1 MWYEILPRLLNM
13 SLTAAVII
21 LFVCICR
28 LLLKKAPKIYSYALW
43 SVVLFR
49 LLCPVSLSAPVS
61 LLGMF
66 HTPVAEVA
74 TQDASVT
81 SEGEHVSAGTASAV
95 EYIPFQIVHEAKPEI
110 SLPVG
115 GSEGVVAETINQALP
130 QGEEQLG
137 ADPLEAPV
145 SLFTYL
151 WLLGILVMIGR
162 GVVSYIRLRYQLTG
176 ALLLKE
182 NIYLADH
189 IPGPF
194 VMGIIKPKI
203 YLPSDLQEKEYSYI
217 ILHEKHHIR
226 RGDHIFKVLGY
237 LALSIHWFNPLVW
250 VSFRLFVKDMEMSCD
265 EAVLRKLGEEIRA
278 DYSASLLQFAA
289 GQKAVYGT
297 PLAFGE
303 GETKGRIR
311 NLSAWKKPGRIIS
324 VVAIVL
330 CVIAILFCFFNPT
343 LVKEVLHI
351 NGPGVHLPTLTQ
363 EKLEALYQ
371 QEFERY
377 NDKLPGDV
385 MFGFESLSYNGKIYT
400 KGRDE
405 AINIVYPADVP
416 STPRDGSLADYPLEK
431 ICDVYGEVFV
441 KPVYGDLN
449 ADGRYSDVYAW
460 YDDASKVEGECVQGT
475 IWKFG
480 EYDPENL
487 IVLTSP
493 EEDSMGK
500 TVYRVNIFYHLN
512 DISLETGKDL
522 LDRILNPLNADQ
534 YGVMKQPETLRR
546 LMGDNPEEI
555 YFLGDVYKGTVVT
568 EKEVKDPNKYAEI
581 VIHEQKPYDRSIY
594 FRDYGD
600 GIIGF
605 ATPEGNV
612 IYIKTNFKSEGT
624 PEVQG
629 YERNKAEE
637 IYARV
642 LEDYKE
648 LSRVIYGSSLKADTE
663 ELMDDNGM
671 IYFRVLEEKYQSIE
685 DIEKLMASV
694 LTEEYIRD
702 HMSWVLDVESPL
714 FKELD
719 GELCIA
725 MKDAIGIGIP
735 TGIQTI
741 YLFDETH
748 MQFLG
753 YNEDHSYFV
762 SLVKQDDRWLINE
775 LGIAGDEPTNYGR
788 APGTVQAYLSMFPQ
802 ELEEILAEGKAVY
815 MGHNEFAN
823 VPEWER
829 FLNRVKKGE
838 AASVVVMQNTDE
850 GDPILYYIH
859 YDGIDFLVV
868 EDTHRDHFGT
878 PLYIWE
884 KYPYLSEIR
893 PEGTIGYRVVFAK
906 EKFTTVEEAD
916 AYWEKVYALYQE
928 GKIDPDAE
936 QEYQPFPLTI
946 GTVWEG
952 YTGNSTVA
960 EEKAT
965 ISGSFTVIVR
975 DVIPDYTLDDTTP
988 TVAVVTQF
996 QGSPFTLYVGEEIG
1010 RQLEKDEA
1018 YVFTIQAFEVAGTK
1032 EALQKKTLASIVQ
1045 EYATKFTVVD
1055 FRVAEEHETGV
1066 DSLNLIIE

>member
-1 MWYEILPRLLNM
+1 MWYEMLPRILNM

-61 LLGMF
+61 LLGLF
-66 HTPVAEVA
+66 HTPVAEVVVED
-74 TQDASVT
+74 TEDI
-81 SEGEHVSAGTASAV
+81 SEEKEVVAGTASRV
-95 EYIPFQIVHEAKPEI
+95 EYIPDRIVHEAYPEI
-110 SLPVG
+110 TLPVG
-115 GSEGVVAETINQALP
+115 GSEGVVAGTINQALP
-130 QGEEQLG
+130 QGEEQSG

-151 WLLGILVMIGR
+151 WLLGILVMLGR
-162 GVVSYIRLRYQLTG
+162 GVVSYIRLRRQLTG
-176 ALLLKE
+176 SMVFEK

-194 VMGIIKPKI
+194 VMGLIRPKI
-203 YLPSDLQEKEYSYI
+203 YLPSDLQEREQPYI

-250 VSFRLFVKDMEMSCD
+250 MAFRLFVKDMEMSCD
-265 EAVLRKLGEEIRA
+265 EAVLRKLGEDIRA

-289 GQKAVYGT
+289 GQKDVYAT

-311 NLSAWKKPGRIIS
+311 NLSAWKKPGRIIT
-324 VVAIVL
+324 VVTIAL

-343 LVKEVLHI
+343 FVKEALHI
-351 NGPGVHLPTLTQ
+351 DGRGVHLPALTQ
-363 EKLEALYQ
+363 EKLEELYQ
-371 QEFERY
+371 QEFDRY
-377 NDKLPGDV
+377 SDKLPGDV
-385 MFGFESLSYNGKIYT
+385 LFGFESLSYNGKIYT
-400 KGRDE
+400 KGRYED
-405 AINIVYPADVP
+405 IGTVYPADVP
-416 STPRDGSLADYPLEK
+416 STAWDGSLADYPLEK
-431 ICDVYGEVFV
+431 ICDVYGQQFV

-460 YDDASKVEGECVQGT
+460 YEDASKVEGELVQGT

-493 EEDSMGK
+493 EEDGMGN
-500 TVYRVNIFYHLN
+500 TMYRLNIFYHLN

-534 YGVMKQPETLRR
+534 YAVIKQPQSLRR
-546 LMGDNPEEI
+546 LMGDDPEKL
-555 YFLGDVYKGTVVT
+555 YFLGDVYKGNVVT

-594 FRDYGD
+594 FRDYGE

-612 IYIKTNFKSEGT
+612 IYIKTDFRSGAT
-624 PEVQG
+624 PEVQEDEKG
-629 YERNKAEE
+629 MAEE
-637 IYARV
+637 IYAQV
-642 LEDYKE
+642 LQDYNE

-663 ELMDDNGM
+663 ELLDEKGM
-671 IYFRVLEEKYQSIE
+671 IYFRVLEEKYQRIE
-685 DIEKLMASV
+685 DIEELMASV

-702 HMSWVLDVESPL
+702 HMSWVLGRERPL

-719 GELCIA
+719 GKLCIA
-725 MKDAIGIGIP
+725 MKDAIGSGVP

-748 MQFLG
+748 LQFLG

-762 SLVKQDDRWLINE
+762 TLLKQGDRWLISE
-775 LGIAGDEPTNYGR
+775 LGIADDEPTNYGR
-788 APGTVQAYLSMFPQ
+788 SPATVQAYLATFPQ
-802 ELEEILAEGKAVY
+802 ELEEILAKGTAVY

-823 VPEWER
+823 IYEWER
-829 FLNRVKKGE
+829 FRESVKRGE
-838 AASVVVMQNTDE
+838 ASSVVVMQNTDE

-859 YDGIDFLVV
+859 YDSIDFQVV
-868 EDTHRDHFGT
+868 RDTHRDHFGT

-884 KYPYLSEIR
+884 KYPYMSEIYQ
-893 PEGTIGYRVVFAK
+893 EGSVGYSVVFAA
-906 EKFTTVEEAD
+906 EKYATMEDVNECYKKFAESQMHLTTEE
-916 AYWEKVYALYQE
+916 
-928 GKIDPDAE
+928 
-936 QEYQPFPLTI
+936 EYQAVVFPLTI
-946 GTVWEG
+946 STVWE
-952 YTGNSTVA
+952 
-960 EEKAT
+960 
-965 ISGSFTVIVR
+965 
-975 DVIPDYTLDDTTP
+975 
-988 TVAVVTQF
+988 
-996 QGSPFTLYVGEEIG
+996 
-1010 RQLEKDEA
+1010 
-1018 YVFTIQAFEVAGTK
+1018 TK
-1032 EALQKKTLASIVQ
+1032 
-1045 EYATKFTVVD
+1045 
-1055 FRVAEEHETGV
+1055 
-1066 DSLNLIIE
+1066 

>member
-1 MWYEILPRLLNM
+1 MWYEILPRVLNM

-28 LLLKKAPKIYSYALW
+28 FLLKKAPKIYSYALW

-66 HTPVAEVA
+66 HTPVAEVV
-74 TQDASVT
+74 TQDAEVT
-81 SEGEHVSAGTASAV
+81 VEEDRGSNVNASAV
-95 EYIPFQIVHEAKPEI
+95 EYIPFRIVHEEYPEI
-110 SLPVG
+110 TLPVG
-115 GSEGVVAETINQALP
+115 GSEGVVAGTINQALS

-137 ADPLEAPV
+137 ADPLEAPI
-145 SLFTYL
+145 SFLTYL
-151 WLLGILVMIGR
+151 WMFCILVMLGR
-162 GVVSYIRLRYQLTG
+162 GVVSYIKLRRQLTG

-194 VMGIIKPKI
+194 VMGLIKPKI

-250 VSFRLFVKDMEMSCD
+250 VAFRLFVKDMEMSCD
-265 EAVLRKLGEEIRA
+265 EAVLRKLGEDIRA

-311 NLSAWKKPGRIIS
+311 NLSAWKKPKRIIS

-343 LVKEVLHI
+343 LVKEALHI
-351 NGPGVHLPTLTQ
+351 NGPGVTLPKLTQ
-363 EKLEALYQ
+363 KQLDALYQ
-371 QEFERY
+371 QEFDRY
-377 NDKLPGDV
+377 SDKLPGNV
-385 MFGFESLSYNGKIYT
+385 MFEFESLSYNGKIYT
-400 KGRDE
+400 TGLMDD
-405 AINIVYPADVP
+405 INIVTPANVP
-416 STPRDGSLADYPLEK
+416 STPWDRSLADYPLEK
-431 ICDVYGEVFV
+431 VCDVYGEVFV

-480 EYDPENL
+480 EYDTENL
-487 IVLTSP
+487 IALTSP
-493 EEDSMGK
+493 EEDAMGN
-500 TVYRVNIFYHLN
+500 TVYRLNIFYRLN

-534 YGVMKQPETLRR
+534 YGVVKQPEILRR
-546 LMGDNPEEI
+546 LMGDNPEDI

-568 EKEVKDPNKYAEI
+568 EKEVKDPNKYSLI
-581 VIHEQKPYDRSIY
+581 MVHEKKPYDRTLH

-600 GIIGF
+600 GIIGYG
-605 ATPEGNV
+605 TPEGNV

-624 PEVQG
+624 PVVQG
-629 YERNKAEE
+629 YEKKKAEE
-637 IYARV
+637 IYAQV
-642 LEDYKE
+642 LKDYKE
-648 LSRVIYGSSLKADTE
+648 LSRVIYASSLKADTE
-663 ELMDDNGM
+663 ELTDENGM

-685 DIEKLMASV
+685 DIKKLMASV

-714 FKELD
+714 FKELN

-725 MKDAIGIGIP
+725 MKDAIGMGIP
-735 TGIQTI
+735 TGIQSI

-748 MQFLG
+748 LQLLG
-753 YNEDHSYFV
+753 YNAEDSYFV
-762 SLVKQDDRWLINE
+762 SLVKQDDKWLINE

-802 ELEEILAEGKAVY
+802 ELEDIMAEGKAVY
-815 MGHNEFAN
+815 MTNYEFAN

-829 FLNRVKKGE
+829 FLNSVKKGE
-838 AASVVVMQNTDE
+838 ATSVVVMENTDE

-859 YDGIDFLVV
+859 YDGIDFQVV
-868 EDTHRDHFGT
+868 RDTHRDHYGD

-884 KYPYLSEIR
+884 KYPYMSEIR
-893 PEGTIGYRVVFAK
+893 PEGTIGYQVVFAK

-916 AYWEKVYALYQE
+916 AYWEKVFAQYQAGE
-928 GKIDPDAE
+928 IDPNAE

-946 GTVWEG
+946 
-952 YTGNSTVA
+952 ST
-960 EEKAT
+960 
-965 ISGSFTVIVR
+965 I
-975 DVIPDYTLDDTTP
+975 
-988 TVAVVTQF
+988 
-996 QGSPFTLYVGEEIG
+996 GEDG
-1010 RQLEKDEA
+1010 
-1018 YVFTIQAFEVAGTK
+1018 
-1032 EALQKKTLASIVQ
+1032 
-1045 EYATKFTVVD
+1045 
-1055 FRVAEEHETGV
+1055 
-1066 DSLNLIIE
+1066 